1 MRRASQYIL
10 FFQAS
15 NVTNR
20 PNTNILSPSC
30 PYLSILYEDGD
41 MDNLQWLQKLNSF
54 VLPITTYIVLGSGI
68 LSENP
73 TQAHKFV

>member
-10 FFQAS
+10 FFQAY

-20 PNTNILSPSC
+20 PNTNILPPSC

-54 VLPITTYIVLGSGI
+54 VLPITTYIVFGSGI